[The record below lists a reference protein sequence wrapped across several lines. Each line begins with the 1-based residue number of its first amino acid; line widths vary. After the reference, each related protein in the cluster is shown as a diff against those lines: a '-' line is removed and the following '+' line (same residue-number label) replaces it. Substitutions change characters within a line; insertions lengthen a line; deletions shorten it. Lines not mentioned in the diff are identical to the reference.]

1 MLKKFFLALALA
13 VLAYCMV
20 SSPFTVGEAEK
31 VIKFRLGEI
40 VETKY
45 PPGLYFKA
53 PYPYHNVKKFDA
65 RILTLESK
73 PERFLTY
80 EKKNV
85 IVDSFA
91 KWKIKDVTKYYT
103 SVAGDAMQAN
113 IRLDQIVQAVMRVE
127 FSKRTI
133 REVVAPEAPVVS
145 SELKEI
151 RDELIE
157 KANPAADEMGIDI
170 VDIRI
175 MRIDLPSEVSSSV
188 YRRMEAERA
197 RVARDFRS
205 RGAEMAERIR
215 ADADRQRE
223 VILGDAYRD
232 AELKRGEGDAVAS
245 EIYAQAY
252 GKNKEF
258 FGFYRSLTAYK
269 QALKE
274 GDSIVLEPDSEFFQ
288 YFRKSK

>member
-1 MLKKFFLALALA
+1 M
-13 VLAYCMV
+13 MIR
-20 SSPFTVGEAEK
+20 SK
-31 VIKFRLGEI
+31 VIIPLVILVIFGAMSVFSVSETQKAIEFRLGEI
-40 VETKY
+40 IRTDFT
-45 PPGLYFKA
+45 PGLYFKI
-53 PYPYHNVKKFDA
+53 PFINNVKKFDA

-73 PERFLTY
+73 PERFLTS

-91 KWKIKDVTKYYT
+91 KWRIKDVARYYT
-103 SVAGDAMQAN
+103 SVAGDVVQAN
-113 IRLDQIVQAVMRVE
+113 IRLDQIVKDAMRGE

-133 REVVAPEAPVVS
+133 RELVS
-145 SELKEI
+145 SERGQI
-151 RDELIE
+151 RDLLI
-157 KANPAADEMGIDI
+157 KDTKPAAEELGIGI
-170 VDIRI
+170 VDIRV
-175 MRIDLPSEVSSSV
+175 MRVDLPSEVSSSV

-232 AELKRGEGDAVAS
+232 AELKRGEGDATAA

-252 GKNKEF
+252 GKNREF
-258 FGFYRSLTAYK
+258 FAFYRSLTGYK
-269 QALKE
+269 QAFRKE
-274 GDSIVLEPDSEFFQ
+274 GDIIVLEPDSEFFR
-288 YFRKSK
+288 YFNKSK